1 MTDWKYEID
10 EVGPEAEE
18 SEPTIEPGSP
28 ELEHVIFFLVG
39 AGLAIALLL
48 ISL

>member
-10 EVGPEAEE
+10 EVGPEAEDP
-18 SEPTIEPGSP
+18 EPEIVPGSP
-28 ELEHVIFFLVG
+28 KLEHVLPFLLG
-39 AGLAIALLL
+39 AGLAITLLL